1 MKNSEGVFSSL
12 SARARNILSRA
23 GICTLEQLAD
33 RTVFDLHRYRGCGLV
48 VVGELRALLRAN
60 GLALKDERPTVP
72 APETPVVSDSSVV
85 ELRNKILAALRR
97 QSPTW
102 NVSEIDFIIAEFT
115 DGLIDRE
122 RDIWQKARR
131 PILDASALI
140 QEIPPRNGPG
150 ELHVGANDKGE
161 VVINLPTNM
170 TGHICFTPH
179 QARHLAVVL
188 LRQAA
193 AAAGEPL
200 P

>member
-1 MKNSEGVFSSL
+1 MKASAEYEKAKRAHDLANAGPFASL
-12 SARARNILSRA
+12 STRARNVLDRA
-23 GICTLEQLAD
+23 GIKSVAELAGKSD
-33 RTVFDLHRYRGCGLV
+33 FDLLSIRNCGKGTLA
-48 VVGELRALLRAN
+48 ELRQFLH
-60 GLALKDERPTVP
+60 ERP
-72 APETPVVSDSSVV
+72 AIEK
-85 ELRNKILAALRR
+85 EA
-97 QSPTW
+97 
-102 NVSEIDFIIAEFT
+102 
-115 DGLIDRE
+115 
-122 RDIWQKARR
+122 R

-140 QEIPPRNGPG
+140 EEVPPRNGPG

-161 VVINLPTNM
+161 VVINLPTDM